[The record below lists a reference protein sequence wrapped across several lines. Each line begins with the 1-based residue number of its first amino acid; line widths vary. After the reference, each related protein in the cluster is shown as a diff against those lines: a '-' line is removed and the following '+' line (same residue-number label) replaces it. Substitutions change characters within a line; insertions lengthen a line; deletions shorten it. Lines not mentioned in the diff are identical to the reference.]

1 MHLPRNLLGACLAI
15 FVATAMPNLA
25 IAQGADPIAIPGM
38 AQPQA
43 PAAPEAAPAAKPPE
57 ANPAPKPAEPGKPAK
72 EEDSKPAST
81 WAGVASGT
89 KGVLGYSLFEVGGT
103 SITLGGILWV
113 CGILFAAWFA
123 SRSLQRGLERYG
135 KHRPEVSRPALYA
148 LGRVLHYGLIAIGI
162 GVALSAIGLDLT
174 KVAFFASALGVG
186 IGFGL
191 QTVVNNFIS
200 GLILLFERSLK
211 IGDFVELESG
221 VTGEV
226 TDISIRATRVT
237 TNDNIDIL
245 VPNSEFVNGRVT
257 SWTLRETARRIK
269 VKFGVA
275 YGSDKELVKKA
286 ALEAA
291 STVPFTFASEGP
303 RRSQVWLVNFGDS
316 SLDFELVVWLTADA
330 VKRPGAVQ
338 AAYYWALED
347 ALGKHG
353 IEIPFPQR
361 DLHVRSLFSAK
372 DEDARE
378 LWRGQKKKPSKNKP
392 EQQISDSERERLS
405 GNDALEDALS
415 ELPERK
421 NEREDE
427 T

>member
-1 MHLPRNLLGACLAI
+1 MRRIATSVCAWLLI
-15 FVATAMPNLA
+15 VASSLIMQPGWAQGSNTNLA
-25 IAQGADPIAIPGM
+25 STPADQSMAAADGGTVIAENQDTKPSASKIPT
-38 AQPQA
+38 
-43 PAAPEAAPAAKPPE
+43 
-57 ANPAPKPAEPGKPAK
+57 
-72 EEDSKPAST
+72 PASP
-81 WAGVASGT
+81 WKRLVSGT
-89 KGVLGYSLFEVGGT
+89 REVLDYPLFEMGGAPITPGGT
-103 SITLGGILWV
+103 LWV
-113 CGILFAAWFA
+113 FGILFAAWFA
-123 SRSLQRGLERYG
+123 SRWLRRGLDRYG

-148 LGRVLHYGLIAIGI
+148 LGRILHYLLIAVGIGI
-162 GVALSAIGLDLT
+162 ALSAIGLDLT

-291 STVPFTFASEGP
+291 AEVPFTFASEGP

-338 AAYYWALED
+338 AAYYWALDD
-347 ALGKHG
+347 ALGKYG

-361 DLHVRSLFSAK
+361 DLHLRSLFSAT
-372 DEDARE
+372 EQDARE
-378 LWRGQKKKPSKNKP
+378 LWRGQKKKSSRNKP
-392 EQQISDSERERLS
+392 EQTISDSEREELS
-405 GNDALEDALS
+405 GNDALRDALTD
-415 ELPERK
+415 LPETRK
-421 NEREDE
+421 S
-427 T
+427 